1 MRSELG
7 LYHENNVVYL
17 NTNVTIIIRRALEK
31 RQLKHALSH
40 PVRSGNE
47 GKVNYRK
54 FRNLLDGV
62 KVIIVGSDE

>member
-1 MRSELG
+1 MRSEFG
-7 LYHENNVVYL
+7 LYHGNNVVYL

-47 GKVNYRK
+47 RKVNYGK

-62 KVIIVGSDE
+62 KVIISGSDD